1 MFNSHLITNHAIVRD
16 CIRSVA
22 DFCFDHSGKRADGG
36 GQEQAK
42 EGKQIEGDLGEDS
55 SEDI

>member
-1 MFNSHLITNHAIVRD
+1 MRD

-22 DFCFDHSGKRADGG
+22 DFCSDHSGKRADGG

-42 EGKQIEGDLGEDS
+42 EGNQIEGDLGEDS